1 MKGAKWSWL
10 ACILAGGAL
19 GLVASAVLAPYIMD
33 GRGPAAVTC
42 LLCTALGATLGAAAL
57 PFADNGPALLRCSL
71 IHLGATALEVSL
83 LLWVSVGLRDG
94 RAWAL
99 WMGILVLVYALIW
112 LGRWVLLWC
121 DVLPPVLGWI
131 DHTVVADVPVL
142 SGLVLPY
149 FILPVVS
156 FCAGLSLGKRQG
168 LCLLY
173 PAACFLCYLPM
184 VFWIYNYT
192 ALFHCAM
199 TALPALG
206 GNVLG
211 WLCRRRAAGQ
221 TS

>member
-112 LGRWVLLWC
+112 LGRWVGWYAEVRQLRALL
-121 DVLPPVLGWI
+121 
-131 DHTVVADVPVL
+131 
-142 SGLVLPY
+142 
-149 FILPVVS
+149 
-156 FCAGLSLGKRQG
+156 GLSPGPSPLKWRET
-168 LCLLY
+168 
-173 PAACFLCYLPM
+173 LPDRKSTRL
-184 VFWIYNYT
+184 NSS
-192 ALFHCAM
+192 H
-199 TALPALG
+199 
-206 GNVLG
+206 
-211 WLCRRRAAGQ
+211 
-221 TS
+221 